1 MICINIDDLIHLV
14 VNLIQKCEWEGILV
28 GVVPA
33 TLALVIRAD
42 LSSFCLLLHR
52 LVGAVKV
59 HVRVVTSMTV
69 ALVVMNHSSSITGE
83 KELVVLG
90 ELDASDPGFVI
101 VDYVDRCF
109 ASLVELKDA
118 NLVVEIAAHV

>member
-1 MICINIDDLIHLV
+1 M
-14 VNLIQKCEWEGILV
+14 NLIQKCEGEGILV
-28 GVVPA
+28 GVVPT

-42 LSSFCLLLHR
+42 LSSFRLLLHR

-59 HVRVVTSMTV
+59 HVRVVASMTV